1 MKKLFYLIAATV
13 LVISCSDDGLFNSEQ
28 TEKNP
33 TKISLNR
40 SVDDAISIA
49 ENILSS
55 RGTIS
60 RSDISIDKS
69 AVHVIDAPVSRS
81 GSSDTLL
88 YAVDMGEDNGFV
100 IVSAPKTV
108 EPIMAIIDKG
118 SYNDPANLQ
127 NEAYQQT
134 LDIIKNNVHKAGI
147 IDRPIEPDTFKLEI
161 ITDLAVY
168 WDTIDIRRLHQPTV
182 EIALGSTW
190 PENIFAANGKSGCV
204 PVAIAQVLSVFE
216 QPTSMNYTFNSRDIN
231 SETLNWS
238 EIKKHKKSSES
249 DFIGCDICSATHDTH
264 QTIGRILRQIGQL
277 AGSDYSNPEATSTF
291 ESRITPTVRQLI
303 NRNPDKYS
311 TGLNNLFNEL
321 DSNEG
326 VAIISAKNIT
336 NPADPSYHS
345 WIADATRH
353 IHYCIT
359 RYKYDHIIK
368 NYVVDTNIVC
378 QRSQMIHF
386 NWGRSGRCNGWFNLG
401 TLCMGEGVEYDFP
414 NEFNGL
420 PYNYDAN
427 TVQFWFYKK

>member
-1 MKKLFYLIAATV
+1 MKKLFYLIAATA

-49 ENILSS
+49 KNILSS

-60 RSDISIDKS
+60 RSDINIDKS

-134 LDIIKNNVHKAGI
+134 LDIIKNNVHKAAI
-147 IDRPIEPDTFKLEI
+147 IDRPIEQDTFKLGL
-161 ITDLAVY
+161 ITDLAYY
-168 WDTIDIRRLHQPTV
+168 WDTTDIYRLHQPTV
-182 EIALGSTW
+182 EIALGQTW
-190 PENIFAANGKSGCV
+190 PENIFADNHVAGCV
-204 PVAIAQVLSVFE
+204 PVAIAQLFSVFE
-216 QPTSMNYTFNSRDIN
+216 QPTSMNYTFSSRDIN
-231 SETLNWS
+231 SESLNWS
-238 EIKKHKKSSES
+238 EIKKHKKSYES
-249 DFIGCDICSATHDTH
+249 YSIGCDICSATHDTH
-264 QTIGRILRQIGQL
+264 QTIGRILRQIGQI
-277 AGSDYSNPEATSTF
+277 AGSNYNGTETGTYP
-291 ESRITPTVRQLI
+291 SRILPTVRHFI
-303 NRNPDKYS
+303 NREPDRHS
-311 TGLNNLFNEL
+311 TGLDYLFRIL
-321 DSNEG
+321 DSDEG
-326 VAIISAKNIT
+326 VAIIGAESTANQDEHSAH
-336 NPADPSYHS
+336 A

-353 IHYCIT
+353 IHYSIT
-359 RYKYDHIIK
+359 YYEYDHLIK
-368 NYVVDTNIVC
+368 DY
-378 QRSQMIHF
+378 RSTTTVYQKSKMMHF
-386 NWGRSGRCNGWFNLG
+386 NWGFSGMCNGWFNLG
-401 TLCMGEGVEYDFP
+401 ELCLSEGSEYDFP
-414 NEFNGL
+414 NEFNGV
-420 PYNYDAN
+420 PYDYNPN